1 MDLGPHAVFIV
12 TAYAVTIGM
21 VAALILWVA
30 LERRHLARALDSFE
44 ARGISRRS
52 GRGKELA

>member
-12 TAYAVTIGM
+12 TAYAVTIGTI
-21 VAALILWVA
+21 AALILFVT

-44 ARGISRRS
+44 AKGISRRPERS
-52 GRGKELA
+52 EELK

>member
-12 TAYAVTIGM
+12 TAYAVAIGM
-21 VAALILWVA
+21 IAALILWVA
-30 LERRHLARALDSFE
+30 LERRHLARTLDGFE

-52 GRGKELA
+52 ERARELT

>member
-12 TAYAVTIGM
+12 TAYAVTIGII
-21 VAALILWVA
+21 AALILFVT

-44 ARGISRRS
+44 VKGISRRS
-52 GRGKELA
+52 ERSKELK

>member
-12 TAYAVTIGM
+12 TAYAVTT
-21 VAALILWVA
+21 

-44 ARGISRRS
+44 AKGISRRS
-52 GRGKELA
+52 ERSKELK

>member
-12 TAYAVTIGM
+12 TAYAVTIGII
-21 VAALILWVA
+21 AALILLVT

-44 ARGISRRS
+44 AKGISRRS
-52 GRGKELA
+52 ERSKELT